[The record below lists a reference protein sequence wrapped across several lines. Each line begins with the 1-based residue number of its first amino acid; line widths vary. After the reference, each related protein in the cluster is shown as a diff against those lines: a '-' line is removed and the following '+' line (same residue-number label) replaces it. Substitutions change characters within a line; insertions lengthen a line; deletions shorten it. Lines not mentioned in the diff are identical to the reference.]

1 MSLIARTT
9 LLLLGTAAFLLN
21 PAACAT
27 DDDAQAEYKYGDAEM
42 RMAVEG
48 IWKVTVGHPTGA
60 VTVYSFRLAQAYGT
74 PSASRGGLVRQAMAC
89 GSRTLVRSASAC
101 VDVTTMPLTGQVIE
115 GDERAKTSTVK
126 GEMMVA
132 GLSFSQAQLT
142 VEIGSRKLFGQLSS
156 DGKVT
161 SLGGDLLDGGTA
173 VMMRIDP

>member
-27 DDDAQAEYKYGDAEM
+27 DDAGAEYQYGDAEM
-42 RMAVEG
+42 RAAVEG

-60 VTVYSFRLAQAYGT
+60 ATVYSFRLAQAYGT
-74 PSASRGGLVRQAMAC
+74 PTASRGGLLRQAMAC

-132 GLSFSQAQLT
+132 GLSFAQAQLT
-142 VEIGSRKLFGQLSS
+142 VEIGSRKLFGQISS

-173 VMMRIDP
+173 VMMRIAP

>member
-1 MSLIARTT
+1 MSLIARTA

-21 PAACAT
+21 PAACAS
-27 DDDAQAEYKYGDAEM
+27 DAEQADYQYGDAEM

-48 IWKVTVGHPTGA
+48 IWKLTVGHPTGGA
-60 VTVYSFRLAQAYGT
+60 NVFTFRLAQAYGT

-89 GSRTLVRSASAC
+89 GSRTLVRTASAC

-115 GDERAKTSTVK
+115 GDEQAKTSIVK
-126 GEMMVA
+126 GELMVA
-132 GLSFSQAQLT
+132 GLTFTQAQLT

-173 VMMRIDP
+173 TLMRIDP